1 MGKKK
6 TWRASLTHCFQ
17 RLMQIMLWFPLIWF
31 CFAVEE
37 QRGTKWITQGELT
50 QEMRQWWVRAGDETD
65 WGTEQ
70 SLTGEWKSTCQRVM
84 KVHVHPSSFL
94 CLWRLFRPCGSAS
107 VWVTHT
113 RRSGSVHS
121 QDGVLCQGRGY
132 SLRICLSRHLND
144 GLGCAFASCIIEW
157 IAYRLARSQRSCRS
171 QRGLAEK
178 NYASSYTRGPDGAV
192 MSQKTNTSL
201 YFPFSLL
208 MYCTSAAIYW
218 CLTGQ
223 LAPAAVD

>member
-1 MGKKK
+1 M
-6 TWRASLTHCFQ
+6 THCFQ
-17 RLMQIMLWFPLIWF
+17 RLRQIMLWFRLIWF
-31 CFAVEE
+31 YFAVEE

-65 WGTEQ
+65 SGTEQ

-84 KVHVHPSSFL
+84 KVPVHPGSFL

-107 VWVTHT
+107 VWVTH
-113 RRSGSVHS
+113 GEV
-121 QDGVLCQGRGY
+121 GVSTARVE
-132 SLRICLSRHLND
+132 SLSRTGLFPLHLPEQ
-144 GLGCAFASCIIEW
+144 ASRRRPRLCVSSFTIEW
-157 IAYRLARSQRSCRS
+157 IAYRLARSKSSYRTR
-171 QRGLAEK
+171 RGLAEK
-178 NYASSYTRGPDGAV
+178 NYASLYTRSTKGAV
-192 MSQKTNTSL
+192 MSPKTNISL

-208 MYCTSAAIYW
+208 MYCTSVAIYW